1 MGVSRGPAAAMV
13 IAPPALSFAVPLVG
27 PLVSLASPVMTMWLG
42 RTVWPEKR
50 PGAGLGVV
58 AFLAVWF
65 PVLLRLSILS
75 EVEVSSLI
83 LPTAH
88 FWTAIPLCGPSDT
101 LTFVLPLVAALTVY
115 LAGSSASVWR
125 GWTALW
131 PVAALA
137 ATYTYTGV
145 VLALQATGRGFI
157 C

>member
-1 MGVSRGPAAAMV
+1 MGVSRGSAAAVVM
-13 IAPPALSFAVPLVG
+13 APLALSFAVPLVG

-42 RTVWPEKR
+42 PTVWPEKR

-58 AFLAVWF
+58 AFLAVWL

-88 FWTAIPLCGPSDT
+88 FWTAIPLCGPSDA
-101 LTFVLPLVAALTVY
+101 LTFVLPLVATLTVY
-115 LAGSSASVWR
+115 SGGSAASVWSGR
-125 GWTALW
+125 TALW
-131 PVAALA
+131 PLAALV
-137 ATYTYTGV
+137 ATYTYTGT
-145 VLALQATGRGFI
+145 VLALEATGLGFI